1 MLVYQQLID
10 AMGVLLEGAPAV
22 FVPDAARI
30 SGGRADAF
38 VRIDAA
44 EHERRCQVRLE
55 AVTPLW
61 KLDLMLNLP
70 FGEPV
75 AVQSLNSDELWTL
88 ERMPKGTVQRGEGT
102 VTRVCRPVAEVAAV
116 VARGVSLPKL
126 LAQVA
131 PFKRVAQRMLV
142 LDAVP
147 GDFDEIGWQAK
158 FHGVGVWALTGSEAV
173 ELIAADPFKFR
184 YYTGARWRVSEYA
197 YRAWLDAQRVLS
209 RNADS

>member
-1 MLVYQQLID
+1 MYQQLID

-22 FVPDAARI
+22 FVPNAARI
-30 SGGRADAF
+30 TGGRADAF

-44 EHERRCQVRLE
+44 EHERRRQEKLK

-75 AVQSLNSDELWTL
+75 AVQSLDSDERWTL

-116 VARGVSLPKL
+116 VASGASLPKL

-131 PFKRVAQRMLV
+131 PFKRAAQRMV
-142 LDAVP
+142 ALDAIP
-147 GDFDEIGWQAK
+147 DDFDEIGWQAK

-173 ELIAADPFKFR
+173 ELIAADTFKLR

-209 RNADS
+209 GNADS